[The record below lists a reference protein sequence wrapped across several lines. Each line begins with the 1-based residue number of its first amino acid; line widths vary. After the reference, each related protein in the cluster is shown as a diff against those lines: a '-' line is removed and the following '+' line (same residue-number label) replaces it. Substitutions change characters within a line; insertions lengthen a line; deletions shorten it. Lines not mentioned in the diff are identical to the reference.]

1 MFRRKKKKKNHKKLS
16 IVLYNT
22 LFGGVHKDQGFLLDI
37 VTFLYCTFRIHKFYP
52 LLKKDLKRSLKFA
65 VRGNPDVI
73 VLTELITGS
82 DLNSARRFFRRR
94 GYKSIVTGK
103 SKFFEKHEDDK
114 NFAVLTVFKG
124 IAQKVHLK
132 NYDVQPCWGS
142 SVMYI
147 PAYNLMIFSLHMSV
161 LKIER
166 YREIASLQ
174 KVVLTQMNKGRRIM
188 LVGDFNT
195 NIKEILS
202 YFPNLYPSFINKA
215 TFDHWL
221 FGKDN
226 IDNIVIFGGKHKK
239 VRLFQDTSDHKKIF
253 SRIIFHH

>member
-1 MFRRKKKKKNHKKLS
+1 MFKHRKKKQYKKLS
-16 IVLYNT
+16 VVLYNT
-22 LFGGVHKDQGFLLDI
+22 LFGGVHKDQGIFLDL

-52 LLKKDLKRSLKFA
+52 LLKKDLKRSLKFS

-82 DLNSARRFFRRR
+82 DLNYARRFFRRR
-94 GYKSIVTGK
+94 GYKSMITGK

-124 IAQKVHLK
+124 IAQKVQLK
-132 NYDVQPCWGS
+132 KYDVQPCWGS

-147 PAYNLMIFSLHMSV
+147 PSYNLMIFSLHMSV

-166 YREIASLQ
+166 YKEIESLK
-174 KVVLTQMNKGRRIM
+174 KVVLTQMKKGQRVM

-195 NIKEILS
+195 NINEILS
-202 YFPNLYPSFINKA
+202 YFPGLNPSFINKA

-239 VRLFQDTSDHKKIF
+239 VRLFEDTSDHKKLF
-253 SRIIFHH
+253 SRVIFHH